1 MDAFK
6 DNDRL
11 VLVLG
16 EEKVKTF
23 EYQGKQ
29 ALVLATNEKL
39 EEMISEGRELG
50 SIEALKAP
58 TEQKKDVLKEKSEK
72 IGSSQA
78 TKDSPKTRPVF
89 GKDIETA
96 SLREIAI
103 YLMKLKN
110 DEKAKRAIEKM
121 FGRVSMDFVVHCKGE
136 RDLKRLMY
144 AVI

>member
-6 DNDRL
+6 DNGRL

-16 EEKVKTF
+16 DEQVKTF

-29 ALVLATNEKL
+29 ALVLASNEKL
-39 EEMISEGRELG
+39 EEMLSEGRELG

-58 TEQKKDVLKEKSEK
+58 AEQRKEALTEKREKVDSPQVERM
-72 IGSSQA
+72 
-78 TKDSPKTRPVF
+78 SPKTRPVF
-89 GKDIETA
+89 DKDVETA

-103 YLMKLKN
+103 FLMKLKN
-110 DEKAKRAIEKM
+110 DERAKQAIEKM
-121 FGRVSMDFVVHCKGE
+121 FGRVSMDFVLHCKGE
-136 RDLKRLMY
+136 KDLKRLMY